1 MKECTLHLIKYHKS
15 DREEVSTASE
25 VSSFVAVAVRLASF
39 AALIQVTRAY
49 RLITVWQ
56 RWYYCYTACFV
67 FISLEYSIEDLGL
80 LNGQNNPVSAA
91 AEESKSYLTTKES
104 FLP

>member
-25 VSSFVAVAVRLASF
+25 VSSFVAVAVLLASF

-56 RWYYCYTACFV
+56 R
-67 FISLEYSIEDLGL
+67 
-80 LNGQNNPVSAA
+80 
-91 AEESKSYLTTKES
+91 
-104 FLP
+104 